1 MNAKQAVYDVIRG
14 AIANHP
20 RSLQKR
26 IGPSEIGTPCD
37 RRIGYKL
44 LGQEENPRGD
54 AWKPTVGTAVHGW
67 LERAFDDVNLT
78 KVIEK
83 LGRLGDND
91 LEWITEQ
98 SVTVGYL
105 ADGTAITGSCDLYHR
120 PTGTVIDHKGL
131 HVDTP
136 IPTPDGW
143 TTMGR
148 LQVGDAV
155 FGRDGRTHTVTRVY
169 PVNMRDCYR
178 IVWSDGTSIVCDDIH
193 QWPVEMKTRRYAEVL
208 RSTAELADDHLRHYG
223 ATSRPERVY
232 RSRNTAPL
240 ELPEQDLP
248 IDPYVLG
255 AWLGDGNSWNGTIS
269 KPDDELF
276 DEIGRRGYRVS
287 EPYRDGKNLTR
298 NVHGL
303 AEQTRLTG
311 LRRNKHIPAAYLRGS
326 LQQRLDLVRGLMDT
340 DGSWNSIRNQ
350 AIFSTTDKQMAADF
364 MELCR
369 SLGWNANNWEQ
380 TRQGF
385 GLTVTAYDVAFNP
398 HDHNPF
404 ILPRKANKVRMQGS
418 ARSRHRVIKSVTKI
432 PTVPT
437 VCIDVDAPDH
447 VFLAGEG
454 MIPTHNCVG
463 LASLRDKKA
472 NGPGQQYRAQVHM
485 YGAGFLM
492 AGHKVEHV
500 AINFLPQ
507 NGNLT
512 DGWWW
517 TEPFDMSIA
526 AEAITRL
533 RAIEA
538 HVATSGS
545 VEGLTA
551 ADAWCAFCPFH
562 LPGSTD
568 LSAGCPGMTASRA
581 SGGFAHMVEAPTITT
596 PNRKKAS

>member
-120 PTGTVIDHKGL
+120 PTGTVIDHK
-131 HVDTP
+131 
-136 IPTPDGW
+136 I
-143 TTMGR
+143 
-148 LQVGDAV
+148 VGV
-155 FGRDGRTHTVTRVY
+155 
-169 PVNMRDCYR
+169 
-178 IVWSDGTSIVCDDIH
+178 
-193 QWPVEMKTRRYAEVL
+193 
-208 RSTAELADDHLRHYG
+208 
-223 ATSRPERVY
+223 
-232 RSRNTAPL
+232 
-240 ELPEQDLP
+240 
-248 IDPYVLG
+248 
-255 AWLGDGNSWNGTIS
+255 
-269 KPDDELF
+269 
-276 DEIGRRGYRVS
+276 
-287 EPYRDGKNLTR
+287 
-298 NVHGL
+298 
-303 AEQTRLTG
+303 
-311 LRRNKHIPAAYLRGS
+311 
-326 LQQRLDLVRGLMDT
+326 
-340 DGSWNSIRNQ
+340 
-350 AIFSTTDKQMAADF
+350 
-364 MELCR
+364 
-369 SLGWNANNWEQ
+369 
-380 TRQGF
+380 
-385 GLTVTAYDVAFNP
+385 
-398 HDHNPF
+398 
-404 ILPRKANKVRMQGS
+404 
-418 ARSRHRVIKSVTKI
+418 
-432 PTVPT
+432 
-437 VCIDVDAPDH
+437 
-447 VFLAGEG
+447 
-454 MIPTHNCVG
+454 
-463 LASLRDKKA
+463 ASLRDKKA

-545 VEGLTA
+545 VEGLPA